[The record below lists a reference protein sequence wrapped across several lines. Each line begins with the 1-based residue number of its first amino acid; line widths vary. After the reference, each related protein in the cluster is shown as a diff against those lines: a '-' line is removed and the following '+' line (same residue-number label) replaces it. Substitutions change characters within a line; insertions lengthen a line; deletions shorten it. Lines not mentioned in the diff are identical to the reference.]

1 MCIFGQ
7 MVLRTPPTRTK
18 DENNMRRK
26 ETPIKINHI
35 FSGQRTERPHKQISH
50 PHHRDR
56 GEFPFSAPAQSHLV
70 GICYYFFFFYRGP
83 HKEVPIWRAK
93 KCMGPGL
100 SETLDHCIIFVKKKK
115 KPKKERKSRGKNRRM
130 EKPLGICVSSTRPA
144 SGDPTMLY
152 QDVGTA
158 IKTIRAS

>member
-1 MCIFGQ
+1 
-7 MVLRTPPTRTK
+7 
-18 DENNMRRK
+18 MRRK

-115 KPKKERKSRGKNRRM
+115 TEERKK
-130 EKPLGICVSSTRPA
+130 K
-144 SGDPTMLY
+144 
-152 QDVGTA
+152 
-158 IKTIRAS
+158 